1 MEDKNSLLSKE
12 KRTRLMMIRMDDQA
26 SEGVVPLRSWS
37 EDFIER
43 AVAVIRYCQS
53 NEVFIPEEV

>member
-1 MEDKNSLLSKE
+1 
-12 KRTRLMMIRMDDQA
+12 MMIKMDDQA

-43 AVAVIRYCQS
+43 AVAVMRYCQF
-53 NEVFIPEEV
+53 NEVFIQEEV